1 MRFPPHNN
9 NKNNCCYPYYYWY
22 FKMIALSHCCPG
34 GRLMNGD
41 DEACVDL
48 RRCWRT
54 FMVDS
59 ADQSQRQEQGSDA
72 KGAQH
77 HLGHDELT
85 LLRRYRVVGTEEDEQ
100 SLFFLSLIS
109 PNAELLRATSHLFTQ
124 LNFQFRQLAVENEGK
139 VMLLRNYHE
148 EQLTNLLEASNVEAG
163 DMIVGSDI
171 TEHFV
176 LKHQRELEELQ
187 QENCYTESVLML
199 ELRENFFTFLKTSAH
214 GTMDSLEH
222 GAGWLK
228 LRQDDEQRK
237 HVANISSFCGPRFPV
252 RVLELPN
259 LLRKKL
265 GGFRVKDPLLRP
277 VVVDISPLANL
288 RDCLF
293 CLYAEN
299 QAAAQAVE
307 EHLLRLSRQIHAL
320 LFFIGSEEEAR
331 SILTNKY
338 AELFLTNDGV
348 SPPKSSCRFVP
359 LRHHPSLK
367 IMLST
372 QFWGANI
379 ILLWSPAPHSRDAS
393 LEASIVEDVLSLALA
408 WNVDMLSVAVLKSAA
423 HSQSAAAGGPDE
435 QGRDVAVEALRQ
447 L

>member
-1 MRFPPHNN
+1 MRHGPHDDCTQRYPSISFLLFVFNILKDIGFRGIFRYVCVCGPKGVVEAPRFCVTLFHTLKKKLPYITTMRFPPHNN
-9 NKNNCCYPYYYWY
+9 NKNNCCYPYYYYCY
-22 FKMIALSHCCPG
+22 FKMIPLSHCCPG

-72 KGAQH
+72 KEAQH

-139 VMLLRNYHE
+139 VMLLRDYHE

-338 AELFLTNDGV
+338 AELFLTNDR
-348 SPPKSSCRFVP
+348 RFAAKVVMSFCAVA
-359 LRHHPSLK
+359 PS
-367 IMLST
+367 
-372 QFWGANI
+372 
-379 ILLWSPAPHSRDAS
+379 
-393 LEASIVEDVLSLALA
+393 
-408 WNVDMLSVAVLKSAA
+408 
-423 HSQSAAAGGPDE
+423 SQS
-435 QGRDVAVEALRQ
+435 QN
-447 L
+447 